1 MVLGGEVVLERN
13 PLLVMQQR
21 RSSPQLF
28 SEDLPFCLPATP
40 GNDSTTE
47 SPVLNPTVM
56 TSTPATIPLVQKPR
70 VVESQSQPTNML
82 QKILREAAV
91 AAMKETAER
100 ESTAAAAAASDM
112 EAIDT
117 AAVLQ

>member
-1 MVLGGEVVLERN
+1 M
-13 PLLVMQQR
+13 
-21 RSSPQLF
+21 
-28 SEDLPFCLPATP
+28 
-40 GNDSTTE
+40 
-47 SPVLNPTVM
+47 LNPTVM

-82 QKILREAAV
+82 QEILREAAV

-112 EAIDT
+112 ETIDT
-117 AAVLQ
+117 AAARHNDSVTVVWFI